1 MKTNIGKKLSKL
13 INRHFPKH
21 QIVSKIFNKNTI
33 KLSHSCCGNIGSVIA
48 SHNRRIIHPITM
60 DTIVEIELN
69 THLLMIVFAL
79 YANIAYKAP
88 SKPDKKNFGDAET
101 SFEDRFRNHTRD
113 FCHKKYVNGTEL
125 SKCMWKLKD
134 EKITPSIKWN
144 IKSIVHG
151 TP

>member
-1 MKTNIGKKLSKL
+1 MLWKYRFSHCFPQSKNYTSNNHRCNCR
-13 INRHFPKH
+13 NRAEYRLD
-21 QIVSKIFNKNTI
+21 NECLT
-33 KLSHSCCGNIGSVIA
+33 
-48 SHNRRIIHPITM
+48 
-60 DTIVEIELN
+60 
-69 THLLMIVFAL
+69 
-79 YANIAYKAP
+79 ANIAYKAP